1 MSLNII
7 WPVTKKDGNFDSLY
21 SQHVT
26 MGDEEDGQIFLISI
40 FHVRTDR
47 KLLVLAVKEGFI

>member
-1 MSLNII
+1 MSLNVI

-26 MGDEEDGQIFLISI
+26 MGDEDGQIFLISI

-47 KLLVLAVKEGFI
+47 KLSVLAVKEGFI